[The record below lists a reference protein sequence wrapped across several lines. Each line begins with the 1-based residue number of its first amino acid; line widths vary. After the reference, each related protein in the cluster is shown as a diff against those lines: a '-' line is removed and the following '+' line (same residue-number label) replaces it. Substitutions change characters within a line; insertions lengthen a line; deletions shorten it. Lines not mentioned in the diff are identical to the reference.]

1 MEELLQ
7 EIGLTKN
14 EAKIYLKLLEKGNCS
29 AGLIAKF
36 TGIHR
41 RSVYDSLDRLI
52 KKGLI
57 GYIKNNNKKSFEAVN
72 PERLVNYVKEK
83 ENSILEV
90 VPKLK
95 ELQNKVKEPQETT
108 FFKGKYG
115 LRTIF
120 EDQLSSK
127 EVLILGA
134 SKVAVKLMPYYIHWY
149 TKKRIEK
156 KIKLK
161 IITTKDQDIK
171 KVKLSEIRYLNE
183 KYSNPSA
190 INIFDDKVAIILWSE
205 KNPIAILIKNKEIA
219 DSYRK
224 YFEIMW
230 SIAK

>member
-14 EAKIYLKLLEKGNCS
+14 EAKIYLKLLEKGTSS

-57 GYIKNNNKKSFEAVN
+57 GYIKNNNKKSFEAVD
-72 PERLVNYVKEK
+72 PEKLVNYVKEK
-83 ENSILEV
+83 ENSVLEI

-95 ELQNKVKEPQETT
+95 ELQNKVKQTQETT

-149 TKKRIEK
+149 TKRRIEK

-161 IITTKDQDIK
+161 IITTNDQNIK
-171 KVKLSEIRYLNE
+171 KVKLSEIRYLPE

-190 INIFDDKVAIILWSE
+190 INVYGDKVAIILWSE
-205 KNPIAILIKNKEIA
+205 KNPIAILIKNNEIA

-230 SIAK
+230 NIAK

>member
-1 MEELLQ
+1 
-7 EIGLTKN
+7 
-14 EAKIYLKLLEKGNCS
+14 
-29 AGLIAKF
+29 
-36 TGIHR
+36 
-41 RSVYDSLDRLI
+41 LI

-57 GYIKNNNKKSFEAVN
+57 GYIKNNNKKSFEAVD
-72 PERLVNYVKEK
+72 PEKLVNYVKEK
-83 ENSILEV
+83 ENSVLEIV
-90 VPKLK
+90 LKLK
-95 ELQNKVKEPQETT
+95 ELQNKVKQTQETT

-149 TKKRIEK
+149 TKRRIEK

-161 IITTKDQDIK
+161 IITTNDQNIK
-171 KVKLSEIRYLNE
+171 KVKLSEIRYLPE

-190 INIFDDKVAIILWSE
+190 INVYGDKVAIILWSE
-205 KNPIAILIKNKEIA
+205 KNPIAILIKNNEIA

-230 SIAK
+230 NIAK